1 MNIIDTFKGVDGC
14 FENGVFSKPGWER
27 YMETYLPSAKKMV
40 EADVAEYHYE
50 TDILPVMNAAADTE
64 KQMRLH
70 TSFLKVTESLAQK
83 IKDALQVEIDADIVL
98 YMGLCNGAGWAT
110 KIEEKHVV
118 MLGMEKII
126 ELDWMDEQSMS
137 GLIYH
142 ELGHIWH
149 KQLRISDEKLTTQKE
164 KTLWQLYAE
173 GVAMYAEALLTGRK
187 RFFHQ
192 NKGDWLCWCDENRSR
207 MFREYVRL
215 VQAGE
220 STRHFFGDWLNIE
233 GRSDVGY
240 YLGEELVLEAL
251 KTMPVEKVLNLSF
264 DEIETLLL
272 RLAA

>member
-1 MNIIDTFKGVDGC
+1 
-14 FENGVFSKPGWER
+14 
-27 YMETYLPSAKKMV
+27 METYLPSAKKMV

-110 KIEEKHVV
+110 KIEEKPVV

-126 ELDWMDEQSMS
+126 ELDWMDEQSMI

-164 KTLWQLYAE
+164 KSLWQLYAE

-187 RFFHQ
+187 HFFHQ